1 MGGDHRKRPAEAP
14 QPIPARS
21 RDADDSPRRPRPARE
36 SVDSPGADPSGQVE
50 PTVTS
55 VGMHLDGQEWTVRVD
70 GRDRAGSPPSDASLL
85 LLGFY
90 RSSGAESP
98 EREGWVVGR
107 DLSEVSETSLA
118 RAYRDGRPPPDPK
131 SRAELFPETAS
142 KGRRG
147 K

>member
-1 MGGDHRKRPAEAP
+1 M
-14 QPIPARS
+14 
-21 RDADDSPRRPRPARE
+21 PARE
-36 SVDSPGADPSGQVE
+36 SLDSSVSASPRQVE
-50 PTVTS
+50 STVTS
-55 VGMHLDGQEWTVRVD
+55 VSVDLDGEEWNVRVD
-70 GRDRAGSPPSDASLL
+70 GRDRAGSPPSVASLL

-90 RSSGAESP
+90 RESGAESP

-107 DLSEVSETSLA
+107 DLSEVSEMSLE
-118 RAYRDGRPPPDPK
+118 RAYREGRPPPDPK

>member
-1 MGGDHRKRPAEAP
+1 MGQDRRTKPATAP
-14 QPIPARS
+14 QPLPARSREADHSAGPPIPARES
-21 RDADDSPRRPRPARE
+21 LDSSGSA
-36 SVDSPGADPSGQVE
+36 SPGQLESS
-50 PTVTS
+50 VTS
-55 VGMHLDGQEWTVRVD
+55 VSMDLDGEEWTVRVD

-90 RSSGAESP
+90 HHPGAESP

-107 DLSEVSETSLA
+107 DLSEVSDMSLE
-118 RAYRDGRPPPDPK
+118 RAYREGRPPSDPK
-131 SRAELFPETAS
+131 SRAQLFPETAS

>member
-1 MGGDHRKRPAEAP
+1 
-14 QPIPARS
+14 
-21 RDADDSPRRPRPARE
+21 
-36 SVDSPGADPSGQVE
+36 
-50 PTVTS
+50 
-55 VGMHLDGQEWTVRVD
+55 MHLDGEQWTVRVD

-90 RSSGAESP
+90 RTSEAEGP

-107 DLSEVSETSLA
+107 DLSEVSEMSLEQ
-118 RAYRDGRPPPDPK
+118 AYRDGRPPPDPN

>member
-1 MGGDHRKRPAEAP
+1 MILENVDAPSGGE
-14 QPIPARS
+14 
-21 RDADDSPRRPRPARE
+21 RE
-36 SVDSPGADPSGQVE
+36 STWVEITVRGHQRRESIDPSGAASSAPLEQAI
-50 PTVTS
+50 TS
-55 VGMHLDGQEWTVRVD
+55 VKMELDGEEWTVRVE

-90 RSSGAESP
+90 RTAEAEGP
-98 EREGWVVGR
+98 EREAWVVGR
-107 DLSEVSETSLA
+107 DLSEISGMSLEG
-118 RAYRDGRPPPDPK
+118 AYREGRPPPEPG